1 MHTIDIT
8 SLDRDARGKLAAELK
23 GAAKAREAVVIRGPV
38 GAWSHEPDASDSA
51 ADYHALALAVVGHPA
66 PVALSVAGAVTGFGT
81 ALVAA
86 ADVVIASEDATF
98 STGDGG
104 AALLTGAYRL
114 LESSVSPAFAAS
126 LAYTERT
133 LSRADALAV
142 GLVVDAPSDVID
154 TPAAAAVKR
163 AAIAD
168 VVAGLTQSLAYD
180 GMLARTV
187 RSA

>member
-8 SLDRDARGKLAAELK
+8 SLDSHARRQLAAELK
-23 GAAKAREAVVIRGPV
+23 GAAKAREAVLIRGAAGV
-38 GAWSHEPDASDSA
+38 WDHEPDASDSA

-66 PVALSVAGAVTGFGT
+66 PVALSVRGAVNGFGM

-86 ADVVIASEDATF
+86 ADMVIASEDATF
-98 STGDGG
+98 ATGDGG

-114 LESSVSPAFAAS
+114 LESVVSRSFAAS
-126 LAYTERT
+126 LAYTGRT
-133 LSRADALAV
+133 LSRADAVAV
-142 GLVVDAPSDVID
+142 GLVVDAPSDILD
-154 TPAAAAVKR
+154 TPAAVAVKR

-187 RSA
+187 RPF